1 MFNIIFLIFLS
12 FFTLLLIYI
21 TTKKNFLLS
30 YTGEFH
36 QTFATSEKIPLIGG
50 IIICLSFCYLFFDY
64 SNFVLITLISFTFLG
79 IISDIKSN
87 FSPNLRLIIQSILII
102 LFVIISDLK
111 ITNTRI
117 LLLDQLLSYS
127 IINYFFV
134 SFCLL
139 ILINGTNFI
148 DGLNTNVVGYY
159 LIISFFIAKYS
170 VYENLGL
177 SHLSWNFWMMSLL
190 IVYFFNFFKKLFLG
204 DSGSFILAFIYGIF
218 LIEFY
223 YVSKNISPFFIISIL
238 WYPCFE
244 MLFSIIRKK
253 FQKKSPLKPDT
264 DHLHQ
269 LFLGFLIKKKF
280 ITNEKYLNSVAAT
293 LINLYNF
300 FVILLSFTQLNNSI
314 FQIFLI
320 FFNITIYTFIYY
332 ALSKSIKRKI

>member
-1 MFNIIFLIFLS
+1 MFNIIFLIFLF
-12 FFTLLLIYI
+12 FFTLLLIYV

-36 QTFATSEKIPLIGG
+36 QAFATSEKIPLIGG
-50 IIICLSFCYLFFDY
+50 IIICLSFCFLFFDY
-64 SNFVLITLISFTFLG
+64 SIFVLITLISFTLLG
-79 IISDIKSN
+79 IVSDIKSN

-111 ITNTRI
+111 IINTRI
-117 LLLDQLLSYS
+117 FLLDQLLSYS
-127 IINYFFV
+127 MINYFFV

-148 DGLNTNVVGYY
+148 DGVNTNVIGYY
-159 LIISFFIAKYS
+159 LIISFLITKYS
-170 VYENLGL
+170 IYENLGL
-177 SHLSWNFWMMSLL
+177 NYLNWNFWVMSLL
-190 IVYFFNFFKKLFLG
+190 VVYFFNFFKKLFLG
-204 DSGSFILAFIYGIF
+204 DSGSFILAFIYGVF

-238 WYPCFE
+238 WYPCYE

-253 FQKKSPLKPDT
+253 FQKKSPLNPDT

-269 LFLGFLIKKKF
+269 LLLGFLMKKKF
-280 ITNEKYLNSVAAT
+280 IINKKYTNSAAAT

-300 FVILLSFTQLNNSI
+300 FAIFLCFTQQNNSI
-314 FQIFLI
+314 FQISLI
-320 FFNITIYTFIYY
+320 FFNIFIYTFTYY
-332 ALSKSIKRKI
+332 FLFKSIKS